1 MNFVR
6 VSMTAGLIAVALMA
20 MTGYGQ
26 GADAPRGDGGKV
38 RLLFSPFGTNSFPSF
53 VMQKFKLDQKYGF
66 ELQAIPATTTQAG
79 VNAIQAGG
87 GDVGIF
93 DWIDLSRM
101 KNAGIKVVG
110 VAPFLIW

>member
-1 MNFVR
+1 MNVIRNTCAVIFVL
-6 VSMTAGLIAVALMA
+6 VAAIAVTARSYAEDM
-20 MTGYGQ
+20 
-26 GADAPRGDGGKV
+26 PKGDGGKV
-38 RLLFSPFGTNSFPSF
+38 RLLFSPFGTNSFPPY

-66 ELQAIPATTTQAG
+66 ELQTIPAATTQAG
-79 VNAIQAGG
+79 VNAIQSGG

-110 VAPFLIW
+110 V